1 MEQADPILVLFV
13 VGIFLLSPLIL
24 WRCKRFCEK
33 HPSTVPFRTV
43 PLGCLAMLG
52 LEAIFA
58 RVGHWLFHKVLGHN
72 PSDWMDII
80 AVLIALPLGIWVI
93 VRLSGRL
100 TKGRESPPGCLYP
113 LVFVGATMMF
123 VGIVVF
129 YTIGVYLISPPFAR
143 ELESWST
150 IPLPAVQNCEIA
162 FEQRPS
168 HPFLA
173 EYDYRI
179 RLGKGRDKA
188 YFWLWPNTGGR
199 TFVNVY
205 RVADDKLLLKDKD
218 AAYLVD
224 IARKQVYLVDNT
236 HGYGPLE
243 PGIHSAIPLSD
254 KAFDGMD
261 SESVV
266 FTDETESRAV
276 PYEVDLSSCEYIG
289 CVMDDS
295 FYTPDQQPE
304 GEGHPRYR

>member
-1 MEQADPILVLFV
+1 MDRLDVILILLIAGVL
-13 VGIFLLSPLIL
+13 LLPPLIL
-24 WRCKRFCEK
+24 WRFKGFCER

-43 PLGCLAMLG
+43 PLGCLTMLVVETVYVVAVSLLFPKISG
-52 LEAIFA
+52 RNPLLWMVLFA
-58 RVGHWLFHKVLGHN
+58 
-72 PSDWMDII
+72 PII
-80 AVLIALPLGIWVI
+80 ELLLGIWVI
-93 VRLSGRL
+93 ARLSRLL

-113 LVFVGATMMF
+113 LVFVGTAL
-123 VGIVVF
+123 VCAGI
-129 YTIGVYLISPPFAR
+129 YLIWSMRDLNNFDRKSEP
-143 ELESWST
+143 WST
-150 IPLPAVQNCEIA
+150 ISLPAVQNCEIA
-162 FEQRPS
+162 FEQRSS

-205 RVADDKLLLKDKD
+205 RVADDKLLLKDKN

-224 IARKQVYLVDNT
+224 ITRKQVYLVDNT

-243 PGIHSAIPLSD
+243 QEIHSAVPLSN
-254 KAFDGMD
+254 KEFDCMG
-261 SESVV
+261 SGSVV
-266 FTDETESRAV
+266 FKDDTQSLAV
-276 PYEVDLSSCEYIG
+276 PYDIDLSSCEYIG
-289 CVMDDS
+289 CIMDYS